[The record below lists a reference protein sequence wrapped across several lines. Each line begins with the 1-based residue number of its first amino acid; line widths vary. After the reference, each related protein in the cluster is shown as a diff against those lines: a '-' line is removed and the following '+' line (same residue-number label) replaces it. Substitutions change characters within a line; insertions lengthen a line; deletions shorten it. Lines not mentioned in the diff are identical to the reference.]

1 MSEQAD
7 RDELAEALADDALI
21 EAVGAAIW
29 QANNE
34 LTKPE
39 YRHMP
44 DAEART
50 YFARAVVDAILAS
63 DWPAQRDRRVAAGV
77 LREAA
82 EEAHR
87 EARYIAE
94 RTMRGQ
100 RPDPL
105 ERVTLLE
112 SVLRERADRIEAG
125 DV

>member
-7 RDELAEALADDALI
+7 RDALI

-50 YFARAVVDAILAS
+50 YFAHAAMDAALAS
-63 DWPAQRDRRVAAGV
+63 DWLAQRDRRVAAEA

-82 EEAHR
+82 MAVGD
-87 EARYIAE
+87 YWC
-94 RTMRGQ
+94 
-100 RPDPL
+100 DPAVSD
-105 ERVTLLE
+105 EVIDW
-112 SVLRERADRIEAG
+112 LRERADRIERG
-125 DV
+125 E